1 MSKPK
6 RAVAKRQAVAIEP
19 TSSNQANDFISQ
31 AIAQKVPVETLE
43 KLLAMRTQ
51 LKAESAKEKFDKAMA
66 KFQAE
71 CPEIKKTKDGSVT
84 KAGEVAFKYS
94 DMKSIDDQTKKLRGI
109 CGLSYLVK
117 TKIKKDKV
125 KSTCLVKHLAGHS
138 EESSM
143 EVTIGAGN
151 PLTTRPQLEAGAAT
165 FSKRHAFCNA
175 FGITTG
181 DTDLDDK
188 NFKLADPKITKSI
201 EKLGKCTTPAKFNS
215 VWETLP
221 KEAKASPE
229 VLREAK
235 SIKDFI
241 LDAKK
246 SKK

>member
-51 LKAESAKEKFDKAMA
+51 LKAESAKEKFDNAMA
-66 KFQAE
+66 KFQTK
-71 CPEIKKTKDGSVT
+71 CPEIKKTKAGSVT
-84 KAGEVAFKYS
+84 KAGVVAFYYAPLESIVAQVKGLLGKY
-94 DMKSIDDQTKKLRGI
+94 
-109 CGLSYLVK
+109 GLSYSIK
-117 TKIKKDKV
+117 TEFKKEKV
-125 KSTCLVKHLAGHS
+125 ISTCIVKHIEGHN

-143 EVTIGAGN
+143 EVPIGASN
-151 PLTTRPQLEAGAAT
+151 PLTTQPQLVAGAST
-165 FSKRHAFCNA
+165 FSKRYAFCNA
-175 FGITTG
+175 LGILTSDEDNDG
-181 DTDLDDK
+181 
-188 NFKLADPKITKSI
+188 ADIKITKSI

>member
-51 LKAESAKEKFDKAMA
+51 LKAESAKEKFDNAMA
-66 KFQAE
+66 KFQTK
-71 CPEIKKTKDGSVT
+71 CPEIKKTKAGSVT
-84 KAGEVAFKYS
+84 KAGVVAFYYAPLESIVAQVKGLLGKY
-94 DMKSIDDQTKKLRGI
+94 
-109 CGLSYLVK
+109 GLSYSIK
-117 TKIKKDKV
+117 TEFKKEKV
-125 KSTCLVKHLAGHS
+125 ISTCIVKHIEGHN

-143 EVTIGAGN
+143 EVPIGASN
-151 PLTTRPQLEAGAAT
+151 PLTTQPQLVAGAST
-165 FSKRHAFCNA
+165 FSKRYAFCNA
-175 FGITTG
+175 FGIMTG
-181 DTDLDDK
+181 ESDNEDNLRTD
-188 NFKLADPKITKSI
+188 DPKITKSI